1 MAGLVLL
8 FRLFVRRPRG
18 VSGADA
24 VGVRSVVVFHGDSP
38 ELFRDDRDELPWVG
52 VRLFSDLCAGLAA
65 RGITIQQ
72 RGPVDY
78 AQGARCLVGDE
89 RYSVILER
97 LEDCWVAS
105 VEFFPRSA
113 VEARH
118 VRLTRR
124 VYAPGDSPA
133 LRRLLTT
140 LDEWL
145 KSQPHLSGVGW
156 HRKQEWLGSHF
167 SDASPGPIESPRLEK
182 DE

>member
-1 MAGLVLL
+1 MSPAWVQPPL
-8 FRLFVRRPRG
+8 RSRPGR
-18 VSGADA
+18 
-24 VGVRSVVVFHGDSP
+24 P
-38 ELFRDDRDELPWVG
+38 ELFSDDRDELPWVG

-65 RGITIQQ
+65 RGIAIED

-78 AQGARCLVGDE
+78 AQGARCLVGGE
-89 RYSVILER
+89 RFSLILER

-113 VEARH
+113 AEARH

-133 LRRLLTT
+133 LRRLLVT

-167 SDASPGPIESPRLEK
+167 SDASPGPIESPRGAK
-182 DE
+182 